1 MSANGTTLRL
11 NLETTLLLVSS
22 TKKYG
27 VAKLYIGMLS
37 CTASF
42 VEKTLTTF
50 LGDGLLKLPE
60 MQKLSRKESVVQ
72 FEQNPAGFVTKI

>member
-1 MSANGTTLRL
+1 
-11 NLETTLLLVSS
+11 
-22 TKKYG
+22 
-27 VAKLYIGMLS
+27 MLS

-72 FEQNPAGFVTKI
+72 FKQNPAGFVTKI

>member
-1 MSANGTTLRL
+1 MSANGTTLRV
-11 NLETTLLLVSS
+11 NLEATLLLVSS

-27 VAKLYIGMLS
+27 VVKLYIGMLS

-72 FEQNPAGFVTKI
+72 FEKNRARFVTKI

>member
-1 MSANGTTLRL
+1 MSANGTTLRV
-11 NLETTLLLVSS
+11 NLEATLLLVSS

-27 VAKLYIGMLS
+27 VVKLYIGMLS
-37 CTASF
+37 CTVSF

-50 LGDGLLKLPE
+50 LGDRLLKLPE

-72 FEQNPAGFVTKI
+72 FEENRAGFVTKI

>member
-1 MSANGTTLRL
+1 MSANGTTLRV
-11 NLETTLLLVSS
+11 NLEATLLLVSS

-27 VAKLYIGMLS
+27 AVKLYTGMLS

-60 MQKLSRKESVVQ
+60 MQKLSRKESVAQ
-72 FEQNPAGFVTKI
+72 FEQNRAGFVTKI